1 MIEKEITNLIYK
13 IIREDLKVEIS
24 SISNHVRVDLI
35 LDGEIIHT
43 SIEKL
48 DLNEK

>member
-1 MIEKEITNLIYK
+1 MIEKEIINLIHK

-24 SISNHVRVDLI
+24 SLCNYVRVDLI
-35 LDGEIIHT
+35 LDDEIIHT

-48 DLNEK
+48 DLDEK

>member
-1 MIEKEITNLIYK
+1 MIEKEITNLIHK
-13 IIREDLKVEIS
+13 IIRE
-24 SISNHVRVDLI
+24 DLI